1 MTSTLS
7 PAPTRSSG
15 RRGLRAALC
24 LLLALVLTSCL
35 KYDLTLIV
43 NEDDTLDGTLI
54 VAVAREFAAGQDIFR
69 QSEELTPSEG
79 SITKEAYEDADYV
92 GSRYVIAGVPISEI
106 DALSSDSST
115 RFSLTHN
122 DDEYVFEASLTFNIG
137 GADSIP
143 TDDTFSAMVAM
154 TFPGEVLESNGAI
167 EGNTVTWTALRPDA
181 DNSLTARASAV
192 ANGGAGSPGDSGV
205 AWWIWA
211 LGAAGLF
218 GLAAIGTAIVLSRRR
233 AAKAGTAAQAW
244 QAQHEGGYDGYGNWI
259 PASGYGQPGYQQ
271 PGYQQPGYQ
280 QPGYQQPG
288 YQQPGYYDSGP
299 EGGYDSY
306 YGTPDATYGQSP
318 GESYGGS
325 YGDSYPGP
333 PGTGPEPRAGHP
345 YGGYSGQT
353 VVRPAENSPPSGWNP
368 VPPP

>member
-1 MTSTLS
+1 MTTTLS

-15 RRGLRAALC
+15 RRGLRAVLC

-54 VAVAREFAAGQDIFR
+54 VAVAREFAAGQDIFG

-79 SITKEAYEDADYV
+79 SITKEPYEDADYV
-92 GSRYVIAGVPISEI
+92 GSRYVIAGVPIAEI

-122 DDEYVFEASLTFNIG
+122 GDEYVLDASLTFNIG

-167 EGNTVTWTALRPDA
+167 DGNTVTWTALRADA

-192 ANGGAGSPGDSGV
+192 ANGEAGSAGDSGV

-211 LGAAGLF
+211 LGAAGLLA
-218 GLAAIGTAIVLSRRR
+218 LAAIGTAIVLSKRRT
-233 AAKAGTAAQAW
+233 AKTATATQAL
-244 QAQHEGGYDGYGNWI
+244 QAQQEGGYDTYGNWV
-259 PASGYGQPGYQQ
+259 PASGYGQPV
-271 PGYQQPGYQ
+271 
-280 QPGYQQPG
+280 YQQPG
-288 YQQPGYYDSGP
+288 YQQPGYYDSGQ

-306 YGTPDATYGQSP
+306 YGTPDASYGQSLGQP
-318 GESYGGS
+318 YGGS
-325 YGDSYPGP
+325 YGESYTGP
-333 PGTGPEPRAGHP
+333 PGTGPDPRADHP

-353 VVRPAENSPPSGWNP
+353 VVRPPDNSPPSGWNS

>member
-1 MTSTLS
+1 MTPTSS
-7 PAPTRSSG
+7 PAPTRSNG
-15 RRGLRAALC
+15 RRGLRAVLC

-54 VAVAREFAAGQDIFR
+54 VAVAREFAAGQDIFG

-122 DDEYVFEASLTFNIG
+122 GDEYVLDASLTFNIG
-137 GADSIP
+137 AADSIP
-143 TDDTFSAMVAM
+143 TDDSFSAMVAM

-167 EGNTVTWTALRPDA
+167 DGNTVTWTALRADA

-192 ANGGAGSPGDSGV
+192 ANGEAGSAGDSGV

-211 LGAAGLF
+211 LGAAGLLA
-218 GLAAIGTAIVLSRRR
+218 LAAIGTVIVLSKRRTAG
-233 AAKAGTAAQAW
+233 AATATQAW
-244 QAQHEGGYDGYGNWI
+244 QAQQPGGYETDAYGNWV
-259 PASGYGQPGYQQ
+259 PASGSG
-271 PGYQQPGYQ
+271 QPGYQ

-288 YQQPGYYDSGP
+288 YQQPGYYDSGQ

-306 YGTPDATYGQSP
+306 YGTPGASYGQSLSQP
-318 GESYGGS
+318 YGGS
-325 YGDSYPGP
+325 YGESYTGP
-333 PGTGPEPRAGHP
+333 PGTGIDPSTGHP
-345 YGGYSGQT
+345 YGSYSGQT
-353 VVRPAENSPPSGWNP
+353 VVRPPDNSPASGWNP